1 MAASIKIERLKQV
14 IRFKVTQVLQR
25 DISDP
30 RMGFLTITKIDLK
43 RDLSECTIHYS
54 VLGEGSER
62 SLCQH
67 ALEDSCGYIQSQ
79 VAGALKTRVTPKL
92 KFQFDPSI
100 EGSIRI
106 SEMLRLDREEHVTEE
121 QPTDDETTD

>member
-1 MAASIKIERLKQV
+1 MATSIKIERLKQV

-30 RMGFLTITKIDLK
+30 RIGLLTITKIDLK

-54 VLGEGSER
+54 VLGDASDR
-62 SLCQH
+62 SKCQH
-67 ALEDSCGYIQSQ
+67 GLEDSRGFIQSQ
-79 VAGALKTRVTPKL
+79 VAGALKTRVTPRL
-92 KFQFDPSI
+92 KFEFDPSI

-106 SEMLRLDREEHVTEE
+106 SEMLRLDREGNEDE
-121 QPTDDETTD
+121 PIPDDESSA